1 MLGKWWN
8 RAGRREPVGV
18 GGAAVAAGP
27 GAVAAGGDIGIA
39 VTGHGN
45 SVYVG
50 GAPRVAVSDY
60 RFQVE
65 SVAAAEFREREEELA
80 AMAAFCRAPEATDAA
95 AAAYWRW
102 LARAWAGKTALMAE
116 FVLHPPPDV
125 DVVSFFITSR
135 LNRQN
140 NRAAFC
146 EVVHRQLYAL
156 LGQEEPAVTEYTREE
171 SLRAAMERA
180 AASCAARGRRLVLV
194 VDGLDEDRGVLA
206 GPDSHSIAA
215 LLPRAPSHGMR
226 VIVAGRPHPPVP
238 VDVPAG
244 HPLRDSSI
252 DRWLPPSAFA
262 EAVRQE
268 AEDSLLRMLDGGGL
282 ARDLL
287 GLVTAAGG
295 GLTAADLSA
304 LARTQP
310 RLVERELATV
320 TGRAFRMRTA
330 HWSSREGGHPAD
342 GVYVLA
348 HEEIQSS
355 ALELMSDG
363 ELTVYRERLHAW
375 AAAFHE
381 QRWPA
386 HTPEYLLRGYSQLLR
401 TQQDTAR
408 LVRLAGDAHRHT
420 RLWQRT
426 GSDLDALS
434 ELAAAFG
441 SLRADGRCEPRDVGD
456 AFMLALRRDALRSR
470 SESLPDALIAVW
482 ASLGH
487 VRRAVGLARA
497 RQEVLAQLRAFGG
510 VVQSLVAAGDPA
522 QAAEVAVEA
531 AELAAAVPE
540 QRREEATEHA
550 VALLAVA
557 GHHHRA
563 IDVART
569 LPSPAVRDQVL
580 AGAAVSALRAGQR
593 ASGTALARAA
603 ASSVPDIVAVS
614 TVMVMIMSGRY
625 AEAVTETGTVG
636 DTELRVHLLRDIATA
651 MAENGLSADAV
662 AVSWKGLTEGADAAP
677 TAGAVALAHA
687 GALEQAVE
695 LARSPA
701 DPYTRMESLAGIATA
716 LVTSGAGRSGG
727 TGSGGTGSGAGSS
740 TDTGAGSGSAG
751 TGTRSG
757 STGSGTRSGSSGS
770 GTGTGTESRAEAAR
784 KLALEA
790 AALADGVT
798 ADNLRARGLTMAA
811 QALALAGRP
820 AQAVDLL
827 KPLRSPRER
836 EEAVAD
842 VVAALASTPEGLA
855 AATSTA
861 RNLTLSA
868 SRSRALAHVAW
879 AHLRAGRHEQAAEL
893 AREASDATRQDTA
906 LGEPYHLGLLCRALA
921 ESDAPDL
928 VVGVAR
934 GIGDPDARADALVDA
949 ACDAA
954 RRGLHSAG
962 ADIARAIA
970 DPYRRGRALGW
981 VSSFAARGGSLE
993 LAETLLREMD
1003 KAEDE
1008 QPPRSLRSYDH
1019 RKAALSALARALT
1032 DAGRDDAAHALTETA
1047 PHTWDRAELRAAIAR
1062 GLIARGED
1070 ERALAL
1076 VRDFAASPRAPRAV
1090 APVTAAWA
1098 AAGSVP
1104 QALAALGALPDAAAQ
1119 AEALS
1124 LAASSLTRDG
1134 HATQAA
1140 ALAPHARALADG
1152 LTTPPWLDPN
1162 DVAAA
1167 TAGLAWTGELDQART
1182 LARQLDESYVRD
1194 ETIAAVAEAMAVS
1207 GRYEEGVELAD
1218 SLPEPLMKGRVLAD
1232 IAHWAA
1238 RRGDFGTAVRT
1249 GAAIGHSEH
1258 QDWALLATV
1267 DCAVREHRFAEAVE
1281 AARALTEPRT
1291 RVRALCA
1298 VDAAARRHGE
1308 DAFAGVVTGD
1318 VVTGDVVTGDVV
1330 SGELEREA
1338 SGSTDP
1344 EDGIGVWRCGLKAAA
1359 AEGWGDSARGRSA
1372 AVEALSLG
1380 PWHRCL
1386 SATRSAAPQALAE
1399 AVRAV
1404 LHDGGA

>member
-18 GGAAVAAGP
+18 GGTAVATGP

-39 VTGHGN
+39 VTGNGN

-50 GAPRVAVSDY
+50 GTPRVAVSDY
-60 RFQVE
+60 RYQVA

-80 AMAAFCRAPEATDAA
+80 DMAAFCRAREVTDAA

-102 LARAWAGKTALMAE
+102 LAPAWAGKTALMAE

-146 EVVHRQLYAL
+146 EVVHRQFYAL
-156 LGQEEPAVTEYTREE
+156 LGQEEPAMTEYTREE

-180 AASCAARGRRLVLV
+180 AAFCAARGRRLVLV
-194 VDGLDEDRGVLA
+194 VDGLDEDRGVRA

-238 VDVPAG
+238 ADVPAG
-244 HPLRDSSI
+244 HPLRDGSI
-252 DRWLPPSAFA
+252 DRWLAPSPFA
-262 EAVRQE
+262 EAIRQE
-268 AEDSLLRMLDGGGL
+268 AEDSLLRMLHGGGL

-295 GLTAADLSA
+295 GLTAADLST
-304 LARTQP
+304 LAHTRP
-310 RLVERELATV
+310 RLVERELGTV
-320 TGRAFRMRTA
+320 TGRAFRVRTP
-330 HWSSREGGHPAD
+330 HWSSWEGSRRAD

-348 HEEIQSS
+348 HEEIQRS
-355 ALELMSDG
+355 ALDLMSDD
-363 ELTVYRERLHAW
+363 ELTAYRERLHAW
-375 AAAFHE
+375 AASFQE
-381 QRWPA
+381 QQWPA
-386 HTPEYLLRGYSQLLR
+386 QTPEYLLRGYSQLLR
-401 TQQDTAR
+401 TRQDTAR
-408 LVRLAGDAHRHT
+408 LVRLAGDAHRHN
-420 RLWQRT
+420 RLWQRS

-434 ELAAAFG
+434 ELAAAFD
-441 SLRADGRCEPRDVGD
+441 SLRADGRCEPSDVSD
-456 AFMLALRRDALRSR
+456 AFLLAVRRDALRSR

-482 ASLGH
+482 AGLGH

-497 RQEVLAQLRAFGG
+497 RQGVLAQLRAFGG
-510 VVQSLVAAGDPA
+510 VVQTLVATGDPT

-540 QRREEATEHA
+540 QRREEATELA

-563 IDVART
+563 IDLART

-580 AGAAVSALRAGQR
+580 AGAAVSALQVGQR
-593 ASGTALARAA
+593 ASGAAVARAA
-603 ASSVPDIVAVS
+603 ASSVPDIEAAS
-614 TVMVMIMSGRY
+614 TVMLMIMNGRY

-636 DTELRVHLLRDIATA
+636 DAELRVHLLRDIATA

-662 AVSWKGLTEGADAAP
+662 AVSWSVLAEEAHAAP
-677 TAGAVALAHA
+677 VAGAVALAHA

-701 DPYTRMESLAGIATA
+701 DPYTRMECLAGVAAA
-716 LVTSGAGRSGG
+716 LVASGAGSGG
-727 TGSGGTGSGAGSS
+727 MESGAGSS
-740 TDTGAGSGSAG
+740 T
-751 TGTRSG
+751 
-757 STGSGTRSGSSGS
+757 
-770 GTGTGTESRAEAAR
+770 GTGTGTGARAEAAR

-790 AALADGVT
+790 AALADEVT

-820 AQAVDLL
+820 AQAVELL
-827 KPLRSPRER
+827 QPLRSPRER

-855 AATSTA
+855 PATRTA
-861 RNLTLSA
+861 RSLTLSA
-868 SRSRALAHVAW
+868 GRSRALAHVAW

-906 LGEPYHLGLLCRALA
+906 LGEPYHLGRLCTALA
-921 ESDAPDL
+921 ESNAPDL
-928 VVGVAR
+928 AVGVAR
-934 GIGDPDARADALVDA
+934 GIGDPDTRADALVDA
-949 ACDAA
+949 ACGAA
-954 RRGLHSAG
+954 RRGLHRAG
-962 ADIARAIA
+962 ADLARGIA

-981 VSSFAARGGSLE
+981 VSSFAARSGSLE
-993 LAETLLREMD
+993 LAETLLREMN

-1008 QPPRSLRSYDH
+1008 QPPRSVRSYDH
-1019 RKAALSALARALT
+1019 RKAALSALVRALT
-1032 DAGRDDAAHALTETA
+1032 DAGRDDAAHALTESA
-1047 PHTWDRAELRAAIAR
+1047 PHTWDRAELQAAMAR
-1062 GLIARGED
+1062 GLVARGED
-1070 ERALAL
+1070 ERALGL

-1090 APVTAAWA
+1090 APVAAAWA

-1104 QALAALGALPDAAAQ
+1104 QALAALRALPDAAAQ

-1124 LAASSLTRDG
+1124 LAAPSLTRDG
-1134 HATQAA
+1134 HAAGAA
-1140 ALAPHARALADG
+1140 ALAPHARALADAV
-1152 LTTPPWLDPN
+1152 TTPPWLDP
-1162 DVAAA
+1162 DSVAAA
-1167 TAGLAWTGELDQART
+1167 TAALAWTGELEQART
-1182 LARQLDESYVRD
+1182 LTRQLVESYARD
-1194 ETIAAVAEAMAVS
+1194 EAIAAVAEAMAAS

-1218 SLPEPLMKGRVLAD
+1218 SLPEPLIKGRVLAA

-1267 DCAVREHRFAEAVE
+1267 DCAVREHQYAEAVE
-1281 AARALTEPRT
+1281 AARALTEPRA

-1298 VDAAARRHGE
+1298 VDDAARRHGE
-1308 DAFAGVVTGD
+1308 DTCAD
-1318 VVTGDVVTGDVV
+1318 VVTG
-1330 SGELEREA
+1330 EFEPEA
-1338 SGSTDP
+1338 SVSTDP
-1344 EDGIGVWRCGLKAAA
+1344 EDGSGAWRCGLEAAA

-1386 SATRSAAPQALAE
+1386 HATRSAAPQALAE

>member
-18 GGAAVAAGP
+18 GGTAVAAGP

-39 VTGHGN
+39 VTGNGN

-50 GAPRVAVSDY
+50 GMPRVAVSDY
-60 RFQVE
+60 RYQVE
-65 SVAAAEFREREEELA
+65 SVAAAEFREREGELA
-80 AMAAFCRAPEATDAA
+80 AMATFCRAPEASDAA

-102 LARAWAGKTALMAE
+102 LAPAWAGKTALMAE
-116 FVLHPPPDV
+116 FVLHPPPHV

-146 EVVHRQLYAL
+146 EVVHRQFYAL

-215 LLPRAPSHGMR
+215 LLPRTPSHGMR

-238 VDVPAG
+238 ADVPAG
-244 HPLRDSSI
+244 HPLRDGSI
-252 DRWLPPSAFA
+252 DRWLRPSPFA
-262 EAVRQE
+262 EGIRQE

-304 LARTQP
+304 LAHTRP
-310 RLVERELATV
+310 RLVERELGTV
-320 TGRAFRMRTA
+320 TGRAFRMRTP
-330 HWSSREGGHPAD
+330 HWSAREGGHPAD

-348 HEEIQSS
+348 HEEIQRS
-355 ALELMSDG
+355 ALDLMSED
-363 ELTVYRERLHAW
+363 ELTAYRERLHAW
-375 AAAFHE
+375 AASFQE
-381 QRWPA
+381 QQWPA

-408 LVRLAGDAHRHT
+408 LVRLAGDAHRHN
-420 RLWQRT
+420 RLWQRA

-434 ELAAAFG
+434 ELAAAFD
-441 SLRADGRCEPRDVGD
+441 SLRADGRCEPSDVSD
-456 AFMLALRRDALRSR
+456 AFMLAMRRDALRSR

-482 ASLGH
+482 AGLGH

-497 RQEVLAQLRAFGG
+497 RQDVSAQLRAFGG
-510 VVQSLVAAGDPA
+510 VVQTLVAAGDPA

-531 AELAAAVPE
+531 AELVAVVPE
-540 QRREEATEHA
+540 QRREEATELA

-563 IDVART
+563 IDLART

-580 AGAAVSALRAGQR
+580 AGAAVSALQAGQR
-593 ASGTALARAA
+593 ASGAAVARAA

-614 TVMVMIMSGRY
+614 TVMVMIMNGRY
-625 AEAVTETGTVG
+625 AEALTETGTIG
-636 DTELRVHLLRDIATA
+636 DVELRIHLLRDIAAA

-662 AVSWKGLTEGADAAP
+662 AVSWSVLAEGADAAP
-677 TAGAVALAHA
+677 AAGAVALAHA

-701 DPYTRMESLAGIATA
+701 DPYSRMESLAGVAAA
-716 LVTSGAGRSGG
+716 LVASGAGDGG
-727 TGSGGTGSGAGSS
+727 TGSGTGSGAGGRAGTSTESS
-740 TDTGAGSGSAG
+740 TGTCARSGGAG
-751 TGTRSG
+751 TGTR
-757 STGSGTRSGSSGS
+757 
-770 GTGTGTESRAEAAR
+770 TGTGARAEAAR

-811 QALALAGRP
+811 QALALAGRS
-820 AQAVDLL
+820 AQAVELL
-827 KPLRSPRER
+827 QPLRSPRER

-855 AATSTA
+855 PATGTA
-861 RNLTLSA
+861 RSLALSA

-906 LGEPYHLGLLCRALA
+906 LGEPYHLGRLCTALA
-921 ESDAPDL
+921 ESNAPDL
-928 VVGVAR
+928 AVGVAR
-934 GIGDPDARADALVDA
+934 GIGDPDARADVLVDA
-949 ACDAA
+949 ACGAA
-954 RRGLHSAG
+954 RRGLHRAG
-962 ADIARAIA
+962 ADVARAIA

-981 VSSFAARGGSLE
+981 VSSFAALSGSLE
-993 LAETLLREMD
+993 LAETLLRELD

-1019 RKAALSALARALT
+1019 RKAALSSLVRALT
-1032 DAGRDDAAHALTETA
+1032 DAGRDDAAHALTESA
-1047 PHTWDRAELRAAIAR
+1047 PHTWDRAELQAAMAR

-1070 ERALAL
+1070 ERALTL
-1076 VRDFAASPRAPRAV
+1076 VRDFAFSPRAPRAL
-1090 APVTAAWA
+1090 APVAAAWA
-1098 AAGSVP
+1098 AADSVP
-1104 QALAALGALPDAAAQ
+1104 QALAALRALPDAAAQ

-1134 HATQAA
+1134 HAARTA
-1140 ALAPHARALADG
+1140 ALASHARALADA
-1152 LTTPPWLDPN
+1152 LTTPPWLAPDS
-1162 DVAAA
+1162 VAAA

-1182 LARQLDESYVRD
+1182 LARQLVESYARD
-1194 ETIAAVAEAMAVS
+1194 EAIAAVAEAMAAS
-1207 GRYEEGVELAD
+1207 GRHEEGVELAD
-1218 SLPEPLMKGRVLAD
+1218 SLPEPLMKGRVLAS

-1267 DCAVREHRFAEAVE
+1267 DCAVREHRYAEAVE
-1281 AARALTEPRT
+1281 AARALTAPRT

-1308 DAFAGVVTGD
+1308 DTFAD
-1318 VVTGDVVTGDVV
+1318 VVTG
-1330 SGELEREA
+1330 EFEPEA
-1338 SGSTDP
+1338 SGSTAP
-1344 EDGIGVWRCGLKAAA
+1344 EDGTGVWRCGLKAAA
-1359 AEGWGDSARGRSA
+1359 AEGWGDSTRGRSA

-1386 SATRSAAPQALAE
+1386 HATRSAAPQALTE

-1404 LHDGGA
+1404 LRDGGA